1 VRQTLAIPAQVRV
14 WQEDEDP
21 IALIAGAL
29 RERGLANGTVGVEE
43 TVRFFASDGL
53 AHHAPG
59 LRITSANPVV
69 RGCRMIK
76 TPAEIALMTK
86 AAEVTVA
93 AYRWTMPRVREGMG
107 PRDIGALMNA
117 ATVALGRAAIR
128 AGSAGRGCGLSPW
141 FTPAPASARGRG
153 RADGL
158 RLHSAGIP
166 VGHFTH
172 LRPRQGQ

>member
-1 VRQTLAIPAQVRV
+1 VRV

-53 AHHAPG
+53 AHHTGLADHLGQPG
-59 LRITSANPVV
+59 GTR
-69 RGCRMIK
+69 CRMIK

-107 PRDIGALMNA
+107 PRI
-117 ATVALGRAAIR
+117 
-128 AGSAGRGCGLSPW
+128 
-141 FTPAPASARGRG
+141 
-153 RADGL
+153 
-158 RLHSAGIP
+158 
-166 VGHFTH
+166 
-172 LRPRQGQ
+172 